1 MNLKDFKDF
10 EGKSDKEVFRLLIAR
25 YFGPLCLY
33 ALRFTREKSSAR
45 EIVHDTFVKLWEHRD
60 KIEVRENYI
69 AFLYKSV
76 QNNALNYLKSEH
88 TRKKYSDNYYNIL
101 KSAQDYYAITRES
114 GLSVL
119 LAKELETK
127 ILDAVETLP
136 PQCKEIFKLSRFS
149 GLKNQEIAD
158 KKKVTLNTVQ
168 KQISIALEKL
178 HLLLHDYLPEIIHF
192 LIFTDITRRISVF
205 F

>member
-10 EGKSDKEVFRLLIAR
+10 ECKSDKELFRFLIAR

-33 ALRFTREKSSAR
+33 TMRFTHDKSSAE
-45 EIVHDTFVKLWEHRD
+45 EIVHDTFVKLWERRE
-60 KIEVRENYI
+60 KIEVKENVVAY
-69 AFLYKSV
+69 LYKSV
-76 QNNALNYLKSEH
+76 QNNALNYLKSEQ
-88 TRKKYSDNYYNIL
+88 TRRKYSEAYSDKL
-101 KSAQDYYAITRES
+101 KQAQDYYAITQES

-127 ILDAVETLP
+127 IIEAVDSLP
-136 PQCKEIFKLSRFS
+136 VQCKEIFKLSRFS

-158 KKKVTLNTVQ
+158 KKNITLNTVQ

-178 HLLLHDYLPEIIHF
+178 HEMLDDHLPKVIQYLI
-192 LIFTDITRRISVF
+192 LIDIAKSIF
-205 F
+205 